1 MSVRSNSTLDW
12 VCKQM
17 DHVVGLSFSTDF
29 SFALA
34 AHVIKGTK
42 NYTFNK
48 IEVPFFRFFFFLP
61 LWSFGGSPAF
71 TLN

>member
-1 MSVRSNSTLDW
+1 MLMSVRSNSTLDW

-34 AHVIKGTK
+34 AHVVKGAK
-42 NYTFNK
+42 FYTFDEFKCN
-48 IEVPFFRFFFFLP
+48 FLDFFFP
-61 LWSFGGSPAF
+61 HMKFGYFPAF
-71 TLN
+71 TVI